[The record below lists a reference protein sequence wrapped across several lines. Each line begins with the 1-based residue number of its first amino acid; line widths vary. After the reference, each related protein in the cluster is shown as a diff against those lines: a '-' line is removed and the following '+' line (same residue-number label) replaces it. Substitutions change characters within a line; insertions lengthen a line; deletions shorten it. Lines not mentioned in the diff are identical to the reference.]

1 MQHGK
6 AHQLRVRR
14 RGRVVSFHPGLGEI
28 RQKQIDV
35 AALLLRDG
43 ERRAARGLVPQIF
56 RLHKALRI
64 PIFHPRKPVF
74 RRIEINHLSAQRD
87 SGKLG
92 RLHVIRFAQ
101 RDIFLALFHNGL
113 IADAHGFRQRRHGCG
128 HHRRRQQDSSFHIRF
143 LPVLFILCL
152 KLMIHFPLRFSAKR
166 FSPADRPSFC
176 HSQLNGFAGVSAV
189 KQQFHQLCVFQL
201 PARLIFIIKRF
212 SGIGQPDDA
221 VLNRP
226 GFGD

>member
-1 MQHGK
+1 MHVIIRAVVIKIRLIEQNQRPAEIAQHVVGHVALFKATAPFGDVPLTGSVEPRMQHGK

-43 ERRAARGLVPQIF
+43 ERRAARGLVSQIF

-113 IADAHGFRQRRHGCG
+113 IADAHGFRQRRRGCG
-128 HHRRRQQDSSFHIRF
+128 QHRRRQQSSYPPFHIRF
-143 LPVLFILCL
+143 LPAILFNCL
-152 KLMIHFPLRFSAKR
+152 
-166 FSPADRPSFC
+166 
-176 HSQLNGFAGVSAV
+176 
-189 KQQFHQLCVFQL
+189 
-201 PARLIFIIKRF
+201 
-212 SGIGQPDDA
+212 
-221 VLNRP
+221 
-226 GFGD
+226 